1 MITSENTDN
10 RATNLYKPS
19 DIEGKWQKIW
29 EDDNLYNTDEQASN
43 KEKFYALS
51 MFPYPSGNLHMG
63 HVRNYVITDLIARFQ
78 RFQGKEVLH
87 PMGWDAFGLPAE
99 NAAIERGINPDKW
112 TKQNIAHMKS
122 QLKLLGLSVD
132 WDREF
137 ATCDEN
143 YYVWTQFLFLELHK
157 AGLVYQKE
165 SEVNWDP
172 IDNTVLANEQ
182 VDSEGKSWRSGAIV
196 EKKLLTQWFLKITD
210 YAEELLQDLEKLN
223 EWPERVKL
231 MQENW
236 IGKSIGA
243 NINFKINEGQIFGML
258 GPNGVGKST
267 IFNLITGLIN
277 PGNGKIKIA
286 GEDVTKYPVY
296 LRTKKFKV
304 GYVPQYGGFFNDLTL
319 HDNLKAISEIVID
332 DKNYRT
338 ERVNYLISKFELDNL
353 KDIKGKFLS
362 GGQKKKLVIALSLL
376 SEPKVLL
383 LDECFA
389 ALDVLTI
396 KMLQEIIVNL
406 QNENRITICI
416 CDHQARDLL
425 ACVDVA
431 MILSNGKIIA
441 QDTPSNL
448 VKDINAKNAYFG
460 DNFKFN

>member
-1 MITSENTDN
+1 MAIIKKFRIKSFKNINSVIEFENVSLAYGN
-10 RATNLYKPS
+10 R
-19 DIEGKWQKIW
+19 
-29 EDDNLYNTDEQASN
+29 
-43 KEKFYALS
+43 
-51 MFPYPSGNLHMG
+51 
-63 HVRNYVITDLIARFQ
+63 LI
-78 RFQGKEVLH
+78 L
-87 PMGWDAFGLPAE
+87 D
-99 NAAIERGINPDKW
+99 
-112 TKQNIAHMKS
+112 
-122 QLKLLGLSVD
+122 
-132 WDREF
+132 
-137 ATCDEN
+137 
-143 YYVWTQFLFLELHK
+143 
-157 AGLVYQKE
+157 
-165 SEVNWDP
+165 
-172 IDNTVLANEQ
+172 
-182 VDSEGKSWRSGAIV
+182 
-196 EKKLLTQWFLKITD
+196 
-210 YAEELLQDLEKLN
+210 
-223 EWPERVKL
+223 
-231 MQENW
+231 
-236 IGKSIGA
+236 

-267 IFNLITGLIN
+267 IFNLITGLID

-286 GEDVTKYPVY
+286 NKDVTKYPIY
-296 LRTKKFKV
+296 LRAKKFKI

-332 DKNYRT
+332 NKNYRS
-338 ERVNYLISKFELDNL
+338 ERISYLISKFDLDNL
-353 KDIKGKFLS
+353 KDIKAKFLS

-425 ACVDVA
+425 ACVDMA

-448 VKDINAKNAYFG
+448 VKNINAKNAYFG

>member
-1 MITSENTDN
+1 MAIIKKFRIKSFKNINSIIEFENICLSYGN
-10 RATNLYKPS
+10 RQ
-19 DIEGKWQKIW
+19 I
-29 EDDNLYNTDEQASN
+29 
-43 KEKFYALS
+43 
-51 MFPYPSGNLHMG
+51 
-63 HVRNYVITDLIARFQ
+63 
-78 RFQGKEVLH
+78 
-87 PMGWDAFGLPAE
+87 
-99 NAAIERGINPDKW
+99 
-112 TKQNIAHMKS
+112 
-122 QLKLLGLSVD
+122 
-132 WDREF
+132 
-137 ATCDEN
+137 
-143 YYVWTQFLFLELHK
+143 LE
-157 AGLVYQKE
+157 
-165 SEVNWDP
+165 
-172 IDNTVLANEQ
+172 
-182 VDSEGKSWRSGAIV
+182 
-196 EKKLLTQWFLKITD
+196 
-210 YAEELLQDLEKLN
+210 
-223 EWPERVKL
+223 
-231 MQENW
+231 
-236 IGKSIGA
+236 

-277 PGNGKIKIA
+277 PGSGKIKIA
-286 GEDVTKYPVY
+286 GEDVTNFPIY

-319 HDNLKAISEIVID
+319 YDNLKAISEIVIEN
-332 DKNYRT
+332 KNLRT

-353 KDIKGKFLS
+353 KEIKAKFLS

-441 QDTPSNL
+441 EDTPSNL
-448 VKDINAKNAYFG
+448 VKNISAKNAYFG